1 MIYTLGGPIPAD
13 GEATSWASNAVAEP
27 QVLKYTLMSLEQLL
41 TKGHF
46 PKDADINAKRENLK
60 KALTDYCPQLLAEGV
75 LNSCLPPVDP
85 PKRKREFGG
94 MYQQDDCNKNNVV
107 NELTGGLNC
116 LPGYTSARILRIKAP
131 ESNCGAWQNF
141 CYKSDQTPVGFGGMY
156 QIDDFG
162 SVYAGNPLNAGQTSC
177 PAGFNSHHME
187 RSLHP
192 EKGVGDNLFIC
203 LPSFIQD
210 QSKIGGFYQV
220 NDVEV
225 VNNVDNPFTGGRSC
239 PVNYRAVQVGRI
251 KTPEGQ
257 QAGANVYICLLLA

>member
-1 MIYTLGGPIPAD
+1 MIVPCIIVPYGRFYWTPSKRTQTFRTRGHQTIFFIYHHQ
-13 GEATSWASNAVAEP
+13 WASPVQISA
-27 QVLKYTLMSLEQLL
+27 
-41 TKGHF
+41 
-46 PKDADINAKRENLK
+46 AD
-60 KALTDYCPQLLAEGV
+60 
-75 LNSCLPPVDP
+75 
-85 PKRKREFGG
+85 FGG

-107 NELTGGLNC
+107 NDLTGALTC
-116 LPGYTSARILRIKAP
+116 PPGYTSARILRIKAP